1 MEKRKNPSFKPLE
14 PELDGQPQSR
24 ENADENVQPSL
35 CIALRQARLKA
46 GVELPDVAKALRIQH
61 AHLESLEEGRF
72 ADLPGN
78 TYAVGFLRSYS
89 EFLGLDPE
97 DMIRRYKQESVSGGF
112 QSPLSFPV
120 PSKEGRAPKP
130 WLILAVLVLAGAAYG
145 GWYYYSMRGTDDTD
159 LVSDLSSKLTEAA
172 GVDTA
177 EEVAAADARVDAAS
191 ELNTEASVGGV
202 DEESSLDIA
211 DTTDKATD
219 DSTTA
224 TDSFVSADN
233 ATLVPPVAEAP
244 EADVGSDGGQSPV
257 SNTSLW
263 DEAVAVDESASE
275 GVVVDPEPA
284 PAPAPAI
291 VTEVIDA
298 VDDVELDVAAV
309 EAPDTPPALASDPV
323 AADTSNSSAETIGTI
338 ETTASDQSTSLWDT
352 ASSDAGRDVVED
364 AATTP
369 SGATETLNEGA
380 VGASLEGADGR
391 GALGLQGASS
401 ATSGQTYVP
410 QVYGRGNEDYR
421 VVITAKADSWV
432 QVQGP
437 QNELLLTR
445 ILRAGDS
452 YRVPDREGL
461 VMVTG
466 NAGALQISV
475 DGVVVQ
481 SVGPIGVVRRD
492 VVLDAEQ
499 LKAGITTE

>member
-1 MEKRKNPSFKPLE
+1 MEKRKNLSFKPLE
-14 PELDGQPQSR
+14 PELGEQSQLR
-24 ENADENVQPSL
+24 ENAVEDNQPSL
-35 CIALRQARLKA
+35 CIALRQARLQA
-46 GVELPDVAKALRIQH
+46 GYELENVAKALRIQQT
-61 AHLESLEEGRF
+61 HLESLEEGRF

-89 EFLGLDPE
+89 EYLGLDPE

-112 QSPLSFPV
+112 QAPLSFPV

-130 WLILAVLVLAGAAYG
+130 WLILAVLVLAGVAYG
-145 GWYYYSMRGTDDTD
+145 GWYYYSTRGADDTD

-191 ELNTEASVGGV
+191 GLNSEVSVGGN
-202 DEESSLDIA
+202 DEGSSLDVT
-211 DTTDKATD
+211 DTTDTTDNATTNP
-219 DSTTA
+219 DSA
-224 TDSFVSADN
+224 RSADN
-233 ATLVPPVAEAP
+233 ASSASLVAEVP
-244 EADVGSDGGQSPV
+244 EPDEVSDGGQSSV
-257 SNTSLW
+257 SSTSLW
-263 DEAVAVDESASE
+263 DEQPPVDEVASDRA
-275 GVVVDPEPA
+275 VVDPA
-284 PAPAPAI
+284 PVSTVVAEAI
-291 VTEVIDA
+291 EAEDDA
-298 VDDVELDVAAV
+298 ELDVAAV
-309 EAPDTPPALASDPV
+309 EAVDTPPAEASAPV
-323 AADTSNSSAETIGTI
+323 DADASGSSSSTTGTV
-338 ETTASDQSTSLWDT
+338 ETTASVQSDSLWDT
-352 ASSDAGRDVVED
+352 ANLNAGRDVVED
-364 AATTP
+364 AASTP
-369 SGATETLNEGA
+369 SGATGTLNDST
-380 VGASLEGADGR
+380 VGASLEGADER
-391 GALGLQGASS
+391 GARGLQGASGAS
-401 ATSGQTYVP
+401 SGQTYVP

-481 SVGPIGVVRRD
+481 AVGPIGVVRRD

>member
-1 MEKRKNPSFKPLE
+1 MEKRKNLSFKPLE
-14 PELDGQPQSR
+14 PELDGQSPSR
-24 ENADENVQPSL
+24 ENADENAQPSL

-46 GVELPDVAKALRIQH
+46 GVELQDVAKALRIQH
-61 AHLESLEEGRF
+61 AHLEALEEGRF

-130 WLILAVLVLAGAAYG
+130 WLILAVLVLAGVAYG
-145 GWYYYSMRGTDDTD
+145 GWYYYSTRGADDTD

-191 ELNTEASVGGV
+191 GLNVEASVGGI
-202 DEESSLDIA
+202 DEESSLDVP
-211 DTTDKATD
+211 DTTDNATD
-219 DSTTA
+219 NATIA
-224 TDSFVSADN
+224 TDSAMSADN
-233 ATLVPPVAEAP
+233 ATVALPVAEVP
-244 EADVGSDGGQSPV
+244 EADVSSDGGQSSV
-257 SNTSLW
+257 SSNSLW
-263 DEAVAVDESASE
+263 DEQPPLDEVASDSA
-275 GVVVDPEPA
+275 VVDPEPES
-284 PAPAPAI
+284 AI
-291 VTEVIDA
+291 VAEVIDA
-298 VDDVELDVAAV
+298 EDDVELDVAAV
-309 EAPDTPPALASDPV
+309 EVADTPPATASDSV
-323 AADTSNSSAETIGTI
+323 AADISISSSETTGTI
-338 ETTASDQSTSLWDT
+338 ETTASERSASLWDT
-352 ASSDAGRDVVED
+352 ASANAGRDVVED
-364 AATTP
+364 AAATP
-369 SGATETLNEGA
+369 SGATGTLNEGA

-391 GALGLQGASS
+391 GALGLQGASG